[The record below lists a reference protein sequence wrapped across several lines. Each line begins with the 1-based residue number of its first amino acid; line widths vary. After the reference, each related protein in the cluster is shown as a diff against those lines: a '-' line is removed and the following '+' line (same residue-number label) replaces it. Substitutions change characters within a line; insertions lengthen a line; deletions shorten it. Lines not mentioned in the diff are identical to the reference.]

1 MNKKPS
7 MFLKKV
13 TAFVIVFTIF
23 VGIPTA
29 TKAKDIT
36 FTDEELKYLANAQVL
51 KAASI
56 DGAAPL
62 HYKNSKGEIKGI
74 GIDVLEEISSITGLS
89 FDYYLYESISKANN
103 DNIDIYFGISKEYA
117 LPRIILSNSYLES
130 ETVLFYNKSLDASD
144 LENKKYA
151 AVKCG
156 TLPDGITEDKAIYF
170 NDREETINAVEKGRA
185 DYGYGNAYSIAFYTL
200 QNDCNN
206 IVTIPTGKE
215 MRNYCIG
222 VSEDDEI
229 LLSIINKAIDSIDK
243 SKIDSIVLDVAS
255 QIERKIT
262 LEMIVGAYGHILF
275 AGILLIILVLIF
287 SVYSISRSKSR
298 YKLENKRY
306 RLLSQL
312 SNEYLFEYEI
322 KKDKLDISDNL
333 KSKIDV
339 EKSIEKICNL
349 INDYVNDLKEHANG
363 ENIHTIELPLIN
375 EDIGIFKMYFSYLW
389 DESGKI
395 HSVIGKLVDISDEEK
410 EKQLLIAKSQSDGLT
425 GLYNASTTKD
435 SIEKLMAGKKTY
447 SLDAL
452 IVIDCDRFKDIND
465 NYGHLKGDL
474 ALEYISKGLKLTFR
488 QSDIVGRVGGD
499 EFCVYMQNI
508 PTVDFV
514 LMKCQQLTRNINELS
529 KQFLIS
535 ISIGIATYK
544 EQITY
549 EELFKQAD
557 DALYLAKK
565 KGGSQI
571 SIAGESELIKIEFE

>member
-1 MNKKPS
+1 
-7 MFLKKV
+7 
-13 TAFVIVFTIF
+13 
-23 VGIPTA
+23 
-29 TKAKDIT
+29 
-36 FTDEELKYLANAQVL
+36 
-51 KAASI
+51 
-56 DGAAPL
+56 
-62 HYKNSKGEIKGI
+62 
-74 GIDVLEEISSITGLS
+74 
-89 FDYYLYESISKANN
+89 
-103 DNIDIYFGISKEYA
+103 
-117 LPRIILSNSYLES
+117 
-130 ETVLFYNKSLDASD
+130 
-144 LENKKYA
+144 
-151 AVKCG
+151 
-156 TLPDGITEDKAIYF
+156 
-170 NDREETINAVEKGRA
+170 
-185 DYGYGNAYSIAFYTL
+185 
-200 QNDCNN
+200 
-206 IVTIPTGKE
+206 
-215 MRNYCIG
+215 
-222 VSEDDEI
+222 
-229 LLSIINKAIDSIDK
+229 
-243 SKIDSIVLDVAS
+243 
-255 QIERKIT
+255 
-262 LEMIVGAYGHILF
+262 
-275 AGILLIILVLIF
+275 
-287 SVYSISRSKSR
+287 
-298 YKLENKRY
+298 
-306 RLLSQL
+306 
-312 SNEYLFEYEI
+312 
-322 KKDKLDISDNL
+322 
-333 KSKIDV
+333 
-339 EKSIEKICNL
+339 L

-435 SIEKLMAGKKTY
+435 SIEKLMAGKKAY